1 MPRSG
6 MDANDDIRAFI
17 DRSRIEGAAAGP
29 LAGLSFA
36 VKDLFDVAGLPTLG
50 GTPDWNPGRIP
61 AERHAWA
68 VGALLDA
75 GAAMVGKTVTD
86 EVSLGIMGENR
97 HHGPVA
103 NPRAPGRVPGGS
115 SSGSA
120 AAVAAGLC
128 DLALGTDTGGS
139 VRVPASFCGLFGIR
153 PTHGRLSTAGM
164 LPQAPS
170 FDTAGFLADTAEVFV
185 RAAAVLLGA
194 APSPRP
200 PARLL
205 IDMQVFA
212 AADPAVTKA
221 LEQAVLDAADVS
233 GRSENVMIRPEG
245 LGALADAQGVLQP
258 AEAHETFA
266 DWLDRENP
274 RLSWE
279 VALGRARALM
289 ADRAAIPGAQR
300 VRDAHRARMAELL
313 AGDAVLAMPTVPFA
327 APLQGQRRSAM
338 WEKRARIV
346 GFTCIAGL
354 SGVPQVSLPVG
365 LVEGMPVGLSFL
377 AAPGREDLLL
387 HLVQALGQRAC
398 PARAGARV

>member
-6 MDANDDIRAFI
+6 MDANDPVNAFV
-17 DRSRIEGAAAGP
+17 DRTRIEGAAAGP

-50 GTPDWNPGRIP
+50 GTPDWNPGRVP

-97 HHGPVA
+97 HHGAVA

-128 DLALGTDTGGS
+128 ELALGTDTGGS

-170 FDTAGFLADTAEVFV
+170 FDTAGFLADTAEMFV
-185 RAAAVLLGA
+185 RAAGVLLGA
-194 APSPRP
+194 APSSRP
-200 PARLL
+200 PAALL
-205 IDMQVFA
+205 VGVDLFA
-212 AADPAVTKA
+212 AAD
-221 LEQAVLDAADVS
+221 QAVAAALRPALDAAIALIGPAREVALDL
-233 GRSENVMIRPEG
+233 P
-245 LGALADAQGVLQP
+245 ALATAQGMLQP
-258 AEAHETFA
+258 AEAHATFA

-279 VALGRARALM
+279 VALGRARAML
-289 ADRAAIPGAQR
+289 ADPAAIPGAQR
-300 VRDAHRARMAELL
+300 VRDAHRARMAALL
-313 AGDAVLAMPTVPFA
+313 ADDAVLAIPTVPFV
-327 APLQGQRRSAM
+327 APEQGQRRSAM

-346 GFTCIAGL
+346 EFTCLAGL
-354 SGVPQVSLPVG
+354 SGVPQASLPLG
-365 LVEGMPVGLSFL
+365 LVDGMPVGLSFL

-387 HLVQALGQRAC
+387 HLVQALGDGAC

>member
-6 MDANDDIRAFI
+6 MHANDPVRAFV
-17 DRSRIEGAAAGP
+17 DRTRIEGAPAGP
-29 LAGLSFA
+29 LAGLTFA

-50 GTPDWNPGRIP
+50 GTPDWNPGRTP

-68 VGALLDA
+68 AQALLDA

-170 FDTAGFLADTAEVFV
+170 FDTAGFLADTADVFI
-185 RAAAVLLGA
+185 RAAGVLLGA
-194 APSPRP
+194 APSTRP
-200 PARLL
+200 PAALL
-205 IDMQVFA
+205 VGAAAFA
-212 AADPAVTKA
+212 AADPAVAAA
-221 LEQAVLDAADVS
+221 LRPALDAAIALIGPARETALDL
-233 GRSENVMIRPEG
+233 P
-245 LGALADAQGVLQP
+245 ALAAAQGVLQP
-258 AEAHETFA
+258 AEAHATFA

-289 ADRAAIPGAQR
+289 ADPAAIPGAQR
-300 VRDAHRARMAELL
+300 VRDEHRARMASLL
-313 AGDAVLAMPTVPFA
+313 AGDAVLAIPTVPFV
-327 APLQGQRRSAM
+327 APEQGQRRSAM

-346 GFTCIAGL
+346 EFTCIAGL
-354 SGVPQVSLPVG
+354 SGVPQVSLPLRLVDG
-365 LVEGMPVGLSFL
+365 LPVGLSFL

-387 HLVQALGQRAC
+387 HLVQAMGAGAC
-398 PARAGARV
+398 PARAGART